1 MFLKSADSIQL
12 STALELREMMKEAGE
27 NVVFICDDAEL
38 LKAGRREELEVISPR
53 SDVDKLKLKE
63 LLI

>member
-1 MFLKSADSIQL
+1 
-12 STALELREMMKEAGE
+12 MMKEAGE